1 MRYIILM
8 PDYTGSCIRD
18 EFGEEIKLESLNLPK
33 RILDEINIWHDA
45 YRKIIPL
52 SMEERTKKINEIE
65 KLDVQGLKIA
75 KSLKKLIHGE
85 SKVKY
90 FSEGKLKYI
99 YVN

>member
-1 MRYIILM
+1 MRYIVLM
-8 PDYTGSCIRD
+8 PDYTGSCVRD

-33 RILDEINIWHDA
+33 NILDEINIWHEA

-52 SMEERTKKINEIE
+52 TMEERTQKIDDIE

-75 KSLKKLIHGE
+75 NSLKKLIPGGA
-85 SKVKY
+85 KVKY

-99 YVN
+99 HVN